1 VKTEF
6 RNRAFLP
13 VVLPLAIVGA
23 IGALVVGFALILLW
37 NTRESALVLASVAA
51 AGVLVAISLAA
62 SQDGLDSAK
71 RGAVALAGGLPVV
84 VGLLFAVGLI
94 GDVDASELNINR
106 EPHAVVPEGAI
117 TIGADDTIT
126 FDATMITV
134 PADEEV
140 TVVFDNR
147 NVGVPHNWA
156 LYPDEDTAATLS
168 GEIVQTGEPTPGPD
182 VTFATFQ
189 VAEGSY
195 VFICDVH
202 PNMRGVL
209 TAEPGAEPSAS

>member
-13 VVLPLAIVGA
+13 VVLPLAILAV
-23 IGALVVGFALILLW
+23 IGTLVVGFALILLW
-37 NTRESALVLASVAA
+37 NTREAALVLASVAA

-62 SQDGLDSAK
+62 SQDRLDPAK
-71 RGAVALAGGLPVV
+71 RSAVALAGGLPVV
-84 VGLLFAVGLI
+84 VGLLFAVGLF
-94 GDVDASELNINR
+94 VDIDEGELNINR
-106 EPHAVVPEGAI
+106 EPHAVIPEDAI
-117 TIGADDTIT
+117 TIGADDPIT

-156 LYPDEDTAATLS
+156 LYPDEDTAATLA
-168 GEIVQTGEPTPGPD
+168 GELAQTGEPTPGPD
-182 VTFATFQ
+182 VTFTTFQ

-202 PNMRGVL
+202 PNMSGVL
-209 TAEPGAEPSAS
+209 TAEPGAEPSVS